1 MSSRLTKKSKVASD
15 VVLSFEDYRIIVNED
30 SSSRKEYSKVG
41 HLYPERNTPQLRWFK
56 GSSDRGLMEEL
67 AA

>member
-1 MSSRLTKKSKVASD
+1 MSSNSTEKSKVDSD
-15 VVLSFEDYRIIVNED
+15 VVLSLEDYRIIGNED

-56 GSSDRGLMEEL
+56 GSSDRGLREEL
-67 AA
+67 AD

>member
-1 MSSRLTKKSKVASD
+1 MSSSSTKKSKVDSD
-15 VVLSFEDYRIIVNED
+15 VVLSLEEYRILVNED
-30 SSSRKEYSKVG
+30 SSPRKEYLKVG

-56 GSSDRGLMEEL
+56 GSSNRGIRGEL

>member
-1 MSSRLTKKSKVASD
+1 MIISSSKQSKVDTD
-15 VVLSFEDYRIIVNED
+15 VALPSEDYKIIVIED
-30 SSSRKEYSKVG
+30 SISKKEYSKIG

-56 GSSDRGLMEEL
+56 GSSDRGLRKEL

>member
-1 MSSRLTKKSKVASD
+1 MSNSSTEKSKVDSD
-15 VVLSFEDYRIIVNED
+15 IVLSLEEYRILVNED
-30 SSSRKEYSKVG
+30 SSSKKEYSKFG

-56 GSSDRGLMEEL
+56 GSSDRGLREEL

>member
-1 MSSRLTKKSKVASD
+1 MSSSSTKQSKVDSD
-15 VVLSFEDYRIIVNED
+15 VVLSLEDYRLIVNED

-56 GSSDRGLMEEL
+56 GSSDRGLRGKL